1 MMSCLRVYFQAMNNI
16 YNIKWLETAE
26 EDIIEIKKYIDNE
39 FKSPQISINI
49 LNNIYL
55 KSNILKIFPY
65 LYPKLNANRIKFK
78 NLRKFCVSN
87 YLVFYKV
94 NQSKNLIL
102 IYRIIYSRRNY
113 SKLL

>member
-1 MMSCLRVYFQAMNNI
+1 MEKKYHV
-16 YNIKWLETAE
+16 KWLWSAKK
-26 EDIIEIKKYIDNE
+26 DINEIQYYIAYKLK
-39 FKSPQISINI
+39 FPQVSINI
-49 LNNIYL
+49 LTQILL
-55 KSNILKIFPY
+55 KLNSIERFPY
-65 LYPKLNANRIKFK
+65 LYPQLNTNRIKFK